1 MCPIG
6 CRLTVTIRG
15 DEVKVEGNLCP
26 RGREY
31 AVQEVTEP
39 RRDLFTVVEVE
50 GGEIPVVP
58 VRTTAP
64 VPKEKMKQ
72 ILRELAKIRLKA
84 PVKAGDVVARNVLGL
99 GIDVIA
105 TWNVEKASKPPV
117 KIRNLK
123 NRKIS
128 THPKS

>member
-1 MCPIG
+1 MK
-6 CRLTVTIRG
+6 G

-84 PVKAGDVVARNVLGL
+84 PIKAGDIVARNVLGL
-99 GIDVIA
+99 GVDVIA
-105 TWNVEKASKPPV
+105 TWNVDKAGKPP
-117 KIRNLK
+117 IRNK
-123 NRKIS
+123 
-128 THPKS
+128 

>member
-72 ILRELAKIRLKA
+72 ILRELAKIKLKA
-84 PVKAGDVVARNVLGL
+84 PVKAGDIIVRNVLGL

-105 TWNVEKASKPPV
+105 TWNVEKASKPLV
-117 KIRNLK
+117 QDRGSKIRK
-123 NRKIS
+123 
-128 THPKS
+128 

>member
-72 ILRELAKIRLKA
+72 ILRELAKIKLKA
-84 PVKAGDVVARNVLGL
+84 PVKAGDIIVRNVLGL
-99 GIDVIA
+99 GIGVIA
-105 TWNVEKASKPPV
+105 TWNVEKASKPLV
-117 KIRNLK
+117 QDRGSKIRK
-123 NRKIS
+123 
-128 THPKS
+128 